1 MRLSTLSSLLL
12 PFFVFSLLQT
22 STFAIKK
29 SYIVYLGEHTHG
41 VNPTSVDLD
50 HATNS
55 HYELLASL
63 VGSNEIAKEKIFY
76 SYTRNINGFAAI
88 LDDEEAAKIAKHPNV
103 VSVFLNK
110 GRKLHTTRSWDFLRL
125 EKDGV
130 IPSGSLWKKSR
141 FGADTIIGNLDTG
154 VWPESRSFSD
164 EGMGPIPSRWRGY
177 CQHDTDDGVRCNRKL
192 IGARYFNKGY
202 SAFVGGKLN
211 DTFKT
216 ARDHEGHG
224 THTLSTA
231 GGNFVP
237 EASVFGHGNGTAK
250 GGSPQARV
258 AAYKVCWPPVNGNQ
272 CFDAD
277 IMAAF
282 DAAISDG
289 VDVLSVS
296 LGGDPSEFFE
306 DGLSVG
312 AFHAVKKGISV
323 VSSAG
328 NSGPSPGTVSNVSP
342 WMFTIGASTLDREF
356 SSYVELGDN
365 KHLKG
370 ASLASV
376 ALSSRT
382 FYPLIS
388 AEKVK
393 VANTS
398 AADTILC
405 LPGTLD
411 PKKVMGKI
419 IVCLRGI
426 NARTDKGKQAL
437 LAGAVGMILANDKNS
452 GNEVLADPHLLP
464 ATHINFTDGATVFA
478 YINSAKNPTAYIT
491 PVKTELGI
499 KPAPFMASFS
509 SRGPN
514 LIEPSILKP
523 DITAPGVSIIAAFTE
538 SVGPTED
545 KSDKRRIPFTSQSG
559 TSMSCPHVSGIVGL
573 LKSLH
578 PDWSPAAVKSAIMT
592 SAKTRDNTAKPML
605 DSSNKRATPFAYG
618 AGHVRPNR
626 AMDPGLVYDLT
637 VDDYL
642 NFLCARGYN
651 QRMMR
656 LFSDKPHA
664 CPKSYNVADFN
675 YPSISVPQHSG
686 STTISRKVKNVGPPG
701 TYKAHVRSPA
711 GVTVSVNPSS
721 LTFKKSGEEK
731 KFEVTFK
738 SKSNVQPAGYAFG
751 HLTWSDGHH
760 HVRSPLVVEHK

>member
-1 MRLSTLSSLLL
+1 MGLSILSSLLL
-12 PFFVFSLLQT
+12 PFFLFSLFHT
-22 STFAIKK
+22 PTFAIQKA
-29 SYIVYLGEHTHG
+29 SIFNYYFSLFIM
-41 VNPTSVDLD
+41 P
-50 HATNS
+50 
-55 HYELLASL
+55 LLNAK
-63 VGSNEIAKEKIFY
+63 IAKEKIFY

-88 LDDEEAAKIAKHPNV
+88 LDEEEAAEIAKHPNV

-130 IPSGSLWKKSR
+130 IPSGSLWKKSM

-154 VWPESRSFSD
+154 VWPESKSFSD

-177 CQHDTDDGVRCNRKL
+177 CQHDIDDGVHCNRKL

-224 THTLSTA
+224 SHTLSTA

-237 EASVFGHGNGTAK
+237 GANVFGYGNGIAK
-250 GGSPQARV
+250 GGSPNARV
-258 AAYKVCWPPVNGNQ
+258 AAYKVCWPPVDDHQ

-296 LGGDPSEFFE
+296 LGGDASEFFE
-306 DGLSVG
+306 DGLSIG

-323 VSSAG
+323 VLSAG

-356 SSYVELGDN
+356 TSYVELGN
-365 KHLKG
+365 KKQLKG

-376 ALSSRT
+376 TLSSRIS
-382 FYPLIS
+382 YPLIS
-388 AEKVK
+388 AEKAK
-393 VANTS
+393 AANAS
-398 AADTILC
+398 AADAILC
-405 LPGTLD
+405 QPGTLD
-411 PKKVMGKI
+411 PKKVEGRI
-419 IVCLRGI
+419 LVCLRGI
-426 NARTDKGKQAL
+426 NGRTDKGKQAL
-437 LAGAVGMILANDKNS
+437 LAGAVGMILANDENT
-452 GNEVLADPHLLP
+452 GNEVIADPHVLP

-478 YINSAKNPTAYIT
+478 YINSTKTPKAYIT
-491 PVKTELGI
+491 SVKTELGT

-578 PDWSPAAVKSAIMT
+578 PDWSPAAIKSAIMT
-592 SAKTRDNTAKPML
+592 SARTRDNTAKPML

-626 AMDPGLVYDLT
+626 AMDPGLVFDLT

-651 QRMMR
+651 QSMIS
-656 LFSDKPHA
+656 LFSDKPYA
-664 CPKSYNVADFN
+664 CPKSNSVADFN
-675 YPSISVPQHSG
+675 YPSISVPRLND
-686 STTISRKVKNVGPPG
+686 STTVSRKVKNVGSPG
-701 TYKAHVRSPA
+701 TYKARVRSPV
-711 GVTVSVNPSS
+711 GVTVSVNPST

-738 SKSNVQPAGYAFG
+738 SKSNAQRGGYVFG
-751 HLTWSDGHH
+751 QLIWSDGHH
-760 HVRSPLVVEHK
+760 YVRSPLVVKHK